1 MCSYMCNEFTYHRVG
16 TVSTVA
22 AVAGT
27 RETYLG
33 VAQLQKLANTLI
45 RATIQTTNLA
55 GSIVGDRTLQHCGI
69 N

>member
-1 MCSYMCNEFTYHRVG
+1 MCMCNKFTYHRVG
-16 TVSTVA
+16 TVSTVT

-27 RETYLG
+27 RETYLS

-45 RATIQTTNLA
+45 RAAIQTTDLA
-55 GSIVGDRTLQHCGI
+55 GSTVGNRTLQHCGI